1 MAIDAVVVGA
11 GLAGLTAGRHLQRA
25 GLEVTV
31 LEAAPV
37 VGGRVA
43 TDVVDGFLLDR
54 GFQVLNTSYPAL
66 RDELDL
72 RALDLRE
79 FIPGVAI
86 RGADAAL
93 HRLLDPRRAR
103 AQAWRTAMDTLMS
116 PAAKL
121 AVLRMTIRAATG
133 DVRPLLADADRSTAD
148 YLCAAGLDGPATEQF
163 LRPLLAGIFGERDL
177 ATSAR
182 YFTLV
187 WRSLARGSSTLPS
200 RGMAAVANQ
209 LAARLTAGTVCCGQT
224 VLGVAPGR
232 VRTTDGEITA
242 RAVVV
247 ATDPPAATALLPGLD
262 VPLMRGLTTYYHVAE
277 QPPSRLPLIHLD
289 GTASPSGT
297 ARMHGT
303 GSALV
308 NTSVL
313 TCVAPS
319 YSPDHRHLIS
329 STVLGTPGTGAP
341 GEPDVRR
348 LAGTVYGADSAHWDH
363 LGTAIV
369 PQALCSFTPPTP
381 DRLRR
386 DATLGDGLFVAGDHR
401 ATPSIQGALV
411 SGRRAAQAV
420 LIELGLPA
428 AAA

>member
-1 MAIDAVVVGA
+1 MGTDAVIVGA
-11 GLAGLTAGRHLQRA
+11 GLAGLTAARHLQRA

-31 LEAAPV
+31 LEAGPV

-66 RDELDL
+66 RRELDLTALDL
-72 RALDLRE
+72 RA

-86 RGADAAL
+86 RGTDAAL
-93 HRLLDPRRAR
+93 HRLVDPRRSP
-103 AQAWRTAMDTLMS
+103 AQAWRAVGDTLLS

-121 AVLRMTIRAATG
+121 AVLRVSVRAGLG
-133 DVRPLLADADRSTAD
+133 DVRTLLAGAERSTAAE
-148 YLCAAGLDGPATEQF
+148 LCAAGLDGPATEQF
-163 LRPLLAGIFGERDL
+163 LRPLLAGIFGEWGL

-182 YFTLV
+182 LFTLV
-187 WRSLARGSSTLPS
+187 WRSLARGESTLPS
-200 RGMAAVANQ
+200 RGMSALPIQ
-209 LAARLTAGTVCCGQT
+209 IAARLLPGTVRCGQT

-232 VRTTDGEITA
+232 VRTADGQLTA

-247 ATDPPAATALLPGLD
+247 ATDPPAARALLPGLD
-262 VPLMRGLTTYYHVAE
+262 VPLMRSLTTYYHVCE
-277 QPPSRLPLIHLD
+277 RPPSRLALVHLD
-289 GTASPSGT
+289 
-297 ARMHGT
+297 GT

-319 YSPDHRHLIS
+319 YSPDHRHLIA
-329 STVLGTPGTGAP
+329 STVLGTPGSGAP
-341 GEPDVRR
+341 AEPEVRR
-348 LAGTVYGADSAHWDH
+348 LAGAVYQADPGRWEH
-363 LGTAIV
+363 LGTAAV

-386 DATLGDGLFVAGDHR
+386 SIALGDGLFVAGDHR

-411 SGRRAAQAV
+411 SGRRAARAV
-420 LIELGLPA
+420 LAELGVA
-428 AAA
+428 AAAA

>member
-11 GLAGLTAGRHLQRA
+11 GLAGLTAARHLQRA

-43 TDVVDGFLLDR
+43 TDVIDGFLLDR

-86 RGADAAL
+86 RGTDAAL

-103 AQAWRTAMDTLMS
+103 AQAWRTAMDTLLS

-121 AVLRMTIRAATG
+121 AVLRMTVRAAAG
-133 DVRPLLADADRSTAD
+133 DVRPLLAAAESSTAD
-148 YLCAAGLDGPATEQF
+148 YLSAAGLDGPATEQF

-177 ATSAR
+177 VTSAR

-187 WRSLARGSSTLPS
+187 CRSLIRGSSTLPS
-200 RGMAAVANQ
+200 RGMAAVAHH
-209 LAARLTAGTVCCGQT
+209 LGARLTAGTVRCGQT

-232 VRTTDGEITA
+232 VRTADGEIRA

-277 QPPSRLPLIHLD
+277 QSPSQLPLIHLD
-289 GTASPSGT
+289 
-297 ARMHGT
+297 GT

-313 TCVAPS
+313 TSVAPS
-319 YSPDHRHLIS
+319 YSPDHRHLIA

-341 GEPDVRR
+341 GEPEVRR
-348 LAGTVYGADSAHWDH
+348 LAGAVYRADSARWDH

-369 PQALCSFTPPTP
+369 PQALCSFTPPTS

-386 DATLGDGLFVAGDHR
+386 DAALGDGLFVAGDHR
-401 ATPSIQGALV
+401 ATPSLQGALV
-411 SGRRAAQAV
+411 SGRRAAQAA
-420 LIELGLPA
+420 LTELGLRA
-428 AAA
+428 AA

>member
-1 MAIDAVVVGA
+1 MGTDAVIVGA
-11 GLAGLTAGRHLQRA
+11 GLAGLTAARHLQRA
-25 GLEVTV
+25 GLQVTV
-31 LEAAPV
+31 LEAGPV

-66 RDELDL
+66 RRELDLTALDL
-72 RALDLRE
+72 RA

-86 RGADAAL
+86 RGTDAAL
-93 HRLLDPRRAR
+93 HRLVDPRRTPT
-103 AQAWRTAMDTLMS
+103 QAWRAVGDTLLS

-121 AVLRMTIRAATG
+121 AVLRLSVRAGLG
-133 DVRPLLADADRSTAD
+133 DVRSLLAGAERSTAAE
-148 YLCAAGLDGPATEQF
+148 LCAAGLDGLATEQF
-163 LRPLLAGIFGERDL
+163 LRPLLAGIFGEWDL

-182 YFTLV
+182 LFTLV
-187 WRSLARGSSTLPS
+187 WRSLARGESTLPS
-200 RGMAAVANQ
+200 RGMAALPIQ
-209 LAARLTAGTVCCGQT
+209 IAARLGPGTVRCGQT

-232 VRTTDGEITA
+232 VRTADGQLTA

-247 ATDPPAATALLPGLD
+247 ATDPPAARALLPGLD
-262 VPLMRGLTTYYHVAE
+262 VPLMRSVTTYYHACE
-277 QPPSRLPLIHLD
+277 HPPSRLALLHLD
-289 GTASPSGT
+289 
-297 ARMHGT
+297 GT

-319 YSPDHRHLIS
+319 YSPDHRHLIA
-329 STVLGTPGTGAP
+329 STVLGTPGSGAP
-341 GEPDVRR
+341 AEPEVRR
-348 LAGTVYGADSAHWDH
+348 LAGAVYRADPTRWEH
-363 LGTAIV
+363 LGTAAV
-369 PQALCSFTPPTP
+369 PQALCAFTPPTP

-386 DATLGDGLFVAGDHR
+386 STALGDGLFVAGDHR

-411 SGRRAAQAV
+411 SGRRAARAV
-420 LIELGLPA
+420 LAELGVIA

>member
-11 GLAGLTAGRHLQRA
+11 GLAGLAAGRHLQHA

-31 LEAAPV
+31 LEAASV

-54 GFQVLNTSYPAL
+54 GFQVLNTSYLGLPH
-66 RDELDL
+66 ELDL

-79 FIPGVAI
+79 FLPGVAI
-86 RGADAAL
+86 RSVEGTL

-103 AQAWRTAMDTLMS
+103 AQVWRTALDTLLS

-121 AVLRMTIRAATG
+121 AVLRLTVRAAAG
-133 DVRPLLADADRSTAD
+133 DVRVPLAGAERSTAAH
-148 YLCAAGLDGPATEQF
+148 LSAAGLDGPATEQF
-163 LRPLLAGIFGERDL
+163 LRPLLAGIFGERDM

-187 WRSLARGSSTLPS
+187 WRSLIRGSSTLPS

-209 LAARLTAGTVCCGQT
+209 LAARLTPGTVRCGQT

-232 VRTTDGEITA
+232 VRTADREITA

-247 ATDPPAATALLPGLD
+247 ATDPPAARALLPGLD

-277 QPPSRLPLIHLD
+277 VPPSRLPLIHLD
-289 GTASPSGT
+289 
-297 ARMHGT
+297 GT

-329 STVLGTPGTGAP
+329 STVLGTPEAGAP
-341 GEPDVRR
+341 GESEVRR
-348 LAGTVYGADSAHWDH
+348 LVSAVYRADPTRWDH
-363 LGTAIV
+363 LGTAAV
-369 PQALCSFTPPTP
+369 PQALCSFIPPTP
-381 DRLRR
+381 DRLHR
-386 DATLGDGLFVAGDHR
+386 DAALGDGLFVAGDHR
-401 ATPSIQGALV
+401 ATPSIQGALI

-420 LIELGLPA
+420 LTELGLRA

>member
-11 GLAGLTAGRHLQRA
+11 GLAGLTTSRHLQRA

-31 LEAAPV
+31 LEATPA

-43 TDVVDGFLLDR
+43 TDVVDGFRLDR
-54 GFQVLNTSYPAL
+54 GFQLFNTSYPAPHQ
-66 RDELDL
+66 ELDL
-72 RALDLRE
+72 RALDLRA
-79 FIPGVAI
+79 FLPGVAI
-86 RGADAAL
+86 RGAGGTL

-103 AQAWRTAMDTLMS
+103 AQAWRTAMDPLLS

-121 AVLRMTIRAATG
+121 AVLRMTVRAATG
-133 DVRPLLADADRSTAD
+133 DVRVLLAGAERSTAA
-148 YLCAAGLDGPATEQF
+148 YLSAAGLDGPATEQF
-163 LRPLLAGIFGERDL
+163 LRPLLAGIFGERNL

-187 WRSLARGSSTLPS
+187 WRSLVRGSSTLPS
-200 RGMAAVANQ
+200 RGMAAVADQ
-209 LAARLTAGTVCCGQT
+209 LAARLAPGTVHCGQT

-232 VRTTDGEITA
+232 VRTTDREITA

-247 ATDPPAATALLPGLD
+247 ATDPPAARALLPGLD

-277 QPPSRLPLIHLD
+277 HPPTRLPLIHLD
-289 GTASPSGT
+289 A
-297 ARMHGT
+297 T

-313 TCVAPS
+313 TCVAPA

-329 STVLGTPGTGAP
+329 STVLGTPEAGAP
-341 GEPDVRR
+341 GESEVRR
-348 LAGTVYGADSAHWDH
+348 LAGAVYRADSARWEH
-363 LGTAIV
+363 LGTVVV

-381 DRLRR
+381 DRLQR
-386 DATLGDGLFVAGDHR
+386 DAALGDGLFVAGDHR

-411 SGRRAAQAV
+411 SGRRAARAV
-420 LIELGLPA
+420 LTELGVRGA
-428 AAA
+428 AA